1 MIGIGRQPAQGS
13 IALGN
18 AVEQVCLE
26 DCTLAAH
33 SGKNSLLASLIGWH
47 VHILLY
53 FRQIDIDPQDI
64 QRQLRLYAVA
74 HTAYLRGAAYP
85 AMRSEQLLTAL
96 LRHLV
101 EMWLQHVKIIEDSL
115 QEMPCFVR
123 GDIGLC
129 LRLQELL
136 DGLAI
141 VEPLRVARRAGK
153 GDDLAVLGQEWSLLC
168 AALRDDMEAQA
179 HQ

>member
-18 AVEQVCLE
+18 ALEQVCWE
-26 DCTLAAH
+26 DCSLAAH
-33 SGKNSLLASLIGWH
+33 GGKNSLLASLIGWH

-85 AMRSEQLLTAL
+85 AMRSEQLLSAL
-96 LRHLV
+96 
-101 EMWLQHVKIIEDSL
+101 
-115 QEMPCFVR
+115 
-123 GDIGLC
+123 
-129 LRLQELL
+129 
-136 DGLAI
+136 
-141 VEPLRVARRAGK
+141 
-153 GDDLAVLGQEWSLLC
+153 
-168 AALRDDMEAQA
+168 LRDDMEAQA